1 LWKNVNKKQLV
12 KAKKIATKRMRIKF
26 DRKKKPKKDKIVTEK
41 QFKK

>member
-1 LWKNVNKKQLV
+1 MLIKKQLV

-26 DRKKKPKKDKIVTEK
+26 DRKKKPKNKIVTEK